1 MAALRI
7 TSQIASII
15 LDARLKVLNTATHI
29 AIIITKVM
37 IVMVTAMVAGVIM
50 PLLLE
55 IVVKEQA
62 YRIIFLQYSNYSI
75 LVA

>member
-55 IVVKEQA
+55 VVVKEQA
-62 YRIIFLQYSNYSI
+62 YNIIFYNIATIVYW
-75 LVA
+75 

>member
-1 MAALRI
+1 
-7 TSQIASII
+7 
-15 LDARLKVLNTATHI
+15 
-29 AIIITKVM
+29 
-37 IVMVTAMVAGVIM
+37 MVTAMVAGVIM

>member
-37 IVMVTAMVAGVIM
+37 IVMVTAMVAGVVM

>member
-55 IVVKEQA
+55 VVVKEQD
-62 YRIIFLQYSNYSI
+62 YNIIFYNIATIVY
-75 LVA
+75 